1 MATAACGINC
11 NVCKLQVMGA
21 CSTCGSGISP
31 EAEYKIQVQKHL
43 FGQPCPILA
52 CAKANQIAYCMRDCH
67 AFPCESFSQGPY
79 PFSQSFIDMQIR
91 RRNQHQD
98 VHSIPS
104 QRIVVPPEFWND
116 LSQKNLADLCDTALA
131 RQENPDSL
139 TMDFLDTEI
148 RIHPSQRQCFLKE
161 AGDWRP
167 VDHPLLELL
176 TLAYLLQVKPGWLAN
191 DMIAVQ
197 ELKDA
202 QFFQGPHELKT
213 DMVLEQFG
221 YDIEGFSNAANK
233 LGGVRVQMADIA
245 CKLRPFP
252 KIPLYFLMW
261 RGDDEFKPRL
271 TILFDRSIDQHLS
284 ADAIWG
290 LVNLVCELLVQQ
302 ARQDTDTCEK

>member
-1 MATAACGINC
+1 
-11 NVCKLQVMGA
+11 
-21 CSTCGSGISP
+21 
-31 EAEYKIQVQKHL
+31 
-43 FGQPCPILA
+43 
-52 CAKANQIAYCMRDCH
+52 
-67 AFPCESFSQGPY
+67 
-79 PFSQSFIDMQIR
+79 
-91 RRNQHQD
+91 
-98 VHSIPS
+98 
-104 QRIVVPPEFWND
+104 
-116 LSQKNLADLCDTALA
+116 
-131 RQENPDSL
+131 
-139 TMDFLDTEI
+139 MDFLDTEI